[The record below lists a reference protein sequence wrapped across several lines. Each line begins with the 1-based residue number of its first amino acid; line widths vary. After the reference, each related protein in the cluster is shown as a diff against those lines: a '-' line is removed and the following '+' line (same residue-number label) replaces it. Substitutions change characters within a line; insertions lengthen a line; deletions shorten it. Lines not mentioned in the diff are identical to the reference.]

1 MVRSGKRRRGELWEG
16 SVFARLEH
24 SHLAHRTV
32 RARDAQR
39 PAQPTTAS
47 YSRVVLRFV
56 PLAKDP
62 PKGVRLPRR
71 ERRAQLLDAA
81 RGVFVGQGYH
91 AAAMDDIAVR
101 AGVSKPVLYQHFPS
115 KQELYLA
122 LLDESIETLVGAVRS
137 ALGSTEDNHQRV
149 AAAIGAYFDFVDDPD
164 GAYRLVF
171 ESDLVNVEEV
181 RRRVERADEQC
192 AALVAQ
198 VIVADAGLSEDEAML
213 LATGLTG
220 MAQTSARRWLR
231 NRRALPKARATR
243 LIVEQV
249 WGGVSAFPSQPHHE
263 IPARAAQPRPASRT
277 AKRSTPTAGKSQ
289 A

>member
-1 MVRSGKRRRGELWEG
+1 M
-16 SVFARLEH
+16 
-24 SHLAHRTV
+24 
-32 RARDAQR
+32 
-39 PAQPTTAS
+39 
-47 YSRVVLRFV
+47 
-56 PLAKDP
+56 
-62 PKGVRLPRR
+62 
-71 ERRAQLLDAA
+71 
-81 RGVFVGQGYH
+81 
-91 AAAMDDIAVR
+91 
-101 AGVSKPVLYQHFPS
+101 LYQHFPS

-137 ALGSTEDNHQRV
+137 ALGSTGDNHQRV

-213 LATGLTG
+213 LATRVDRYGPDQRPALV
-220 MAQTSARRWLR
+220 AQPSRAAEGPGDPAD
-231 NRRALPKARATR
+231 RRAGVGRR
-243 LIVEQV
+243 LR
-249 WGGVSAFPSQPHHE
+249 FPQPAASR

-277 AKRSTPTAGKSQ
+277 AKRSTPPQASRRLRLLPRVALRCAHSQ
-289 A
+289 RPQEVCRGGPHRGSERRPRHRLREQIDQDEVTKAVAKALADNAVLTLNDDKGRQYLVPADKIAYVELGESTPRRVGFGAS